1 MNMETIILTLCL
13 LFMLIDYIKTRKIF
27 TPVLIFNFIWFFT
40 LSIYNLKISY
50 LQQELSE
57 RTLYLFILN
66 ILGFNITY
74 LIISSF
80 KKREVTITKRK
91 VLKYTKEQRIR
102 FAKWFVIF
110 LFIVETI
117 YSGGLPI
124 IWKIT
129 GVGKNYFDFGI
140 PSIHGAFNGLVICL
154 GAYSFFK
161 KTNDKYLYLLIGILI
176 FSRQIMISMAV
187 EAIIFNM
194 FTSKEINWRKY
205 IIIGI
210 VGILAFNI
218 LGNFRSGSETMN
230 EIFQPKQ
237 QYVNMPNSL
246 KWVYSYMTF
255 SVSNF
260 NNLVSKTDG
269 GMNRGASMLSQIVP
283 TALLDKV
290 NIEIKYN
297 PFYLISLNY
306 NTCTSFPE
314 IYLDFGAIGILVFGI
329 LLAFLGNSIYKQMLL
344 NKTEANILTYS
355 VYVHNILLLFFVNM
369 FLYLPVIVQFIYIP
383 LIFAENKGG
392 ITK

>member
-1 MNMETIILTLCL
+1 MNMETIILTSCL

-40 LSIYNLKISY
+40 LSLYNLKISY
-50 LQQELSE
+50 LQQDLSE

-80 KKREVTITKRK
+80 KKRKVTSSKRK
-91 VLKYTKEQRIR
+91 VLKYTKEQRIK

-117 YSGGLPI
+117 YSGGIPI

-140 PSIHGAFNGLVICL
+140 PSVHGAFNGLVICL

-194 FTSKEINWRKY
+194 FTSKEIKWKKY

-269 GMNRGASMLSQIVP
+269 GINRGASMLSQIVP

-369 FLYLPVIVQFIYIP
+369 FLYLPVIIQFIYIP
-383 LIFAENKGG
+383 LIFAENEGRIK
-392 ITK
+392 K

>member
-27 TPVLIFNFIWFFT
+27 TPALIFNFIWFLT
-40 LSIYNLKISY
+40 LFLYNLKISY
-50 LQQELSE
+50 LQQDLSN

-74 LIISSF
+74 LIVSSF
-80 KKREVTITKRK
+80 KKRKITSTKRK
-91 VLKYTKEQRIR
+91 TLKYTREQRIE
-102 FAKWFVIF
+102 FAKWFIIF

-140 PSIHGAFNGLVICL
+140 PSVHGAFNGMVICL

-176 FSRQIMISMAV
+176 FSRQIMISMTV

-194 FTSKEINWRKY
+194 FTSKEIKWKKY
-205 IIIGI
+205 IIIGM
-210 VGILAFNI
+210 VGILVFNL

-230 EIFQPKQ
+230 EIFQPKE

-260 NNLVSKTDG
+260 NNLVSKTNG
-269 GMNRGASMLSQIVP
+269 GINRGASMLSQIVP

-344 NKTEANILTYS
+344 SKTEANILTYS
-355 VYVHNILLLFFVNM
+355 VYVHNVLLLFFVNM

-383 LIFAENKGG
+383 LIFVENK
-392 ITK
+392 TREE